1 MRYEKISRG
10 IPRAR
15 RIDEVKDDESL
26 LHKQD
31 GADVREKVWRKM
43 IRTAITHRSR
53 LDITK

>member
-1 MRYEKISRG
+1 MRYKKISRG